1 MSHLDRI
8 LDLLPAP
15 YSVAPD
21 SVIGQLLGT
30 LALELDAFDEDL
42 GRLQRSHWI
51 GTAER
56 LEDAARLGELL
67 DIPPLPWETL
77 GTYRAR
83 LLPLVAA
90 RLAGSLSP
98 QEIERF
104 VFDYLSRSERPD
116 TLDSLFLPPG
126 LGRLSL
132 DQAFGRRP
140 AGAHFRPL
148 ALVENPERPV
158 SSPAL
163 AARNG
168 LVPYLFRWQEEN
180 RGLDEAVAELS
191 LVGLS
196 GGRTAVPVLLN
207 RTTGELLGYR
217 GVLSVGQTL
226 TLRRAEAAGGDRP
239 RLATAELDGRD
250 VTARLFGGSGFALA
264 AGWQPEKLEA
274 GPQLPRLVRGR
285 NDWIYLSLG
294 LFDTRGLDHV
304 FFALA
309 DDELYEGVFDQ
320 SRFDHALFPSGP
332 AARLALSW
340 VETTPAAF
348 EVRVPRYLVA
358 EPSEL
363 AAAGEAPPWQRV
375 AEGLES
381 SLAALHAAGVS
392 SALSFVPFVE
402 TQPQQVRVA
411 LPWVRLEPEA
421 GPAGR
426 DEALSLGGRFGEST
440 FGGTRFE

>member
-1 MSHLDRI
+1 MADR
-8 LDLLPAP
+8 LPT
-15 YSVAPD
+15 D
-21 SVIGQLLGT
+21 GQNAT
-30 LALELDAFDEDL
+30 PLAM
-42 GRLQRSHWI
+42 
-51 GTAER
+51 
-56 LEDAARLGELL
+56 
-67 DIPPLPWETL
+67 
-77 GTYRAR
+77 
-83 LLPLVAA
+83 
-90 RLAGSLSP
+90 
-98 QEIERF
+98 
-104 VFDYLSRSERPD
+104 
-116 TLDSLFLPPG
+116 PG
-126 LGRLSL
+126 
-132 DQAFGRRP
+132 DQMNGAKRRRP
-140 AGAHFRPL
+140 PADGGVSTTQNWDAETPTGALPIPQPHNITLQHNAGALTVDWHTAP
-148 ALVENPERPV
+148 
-158 SSPAL
+158 
-163 AARNG
+163 NG
-168 LVPYLFRWQEEN
+168 YE
-180 RGLDEAVAELS
+180 VA
-191 LVGLS
+191 
-196 GGRTAVPVLLN
+196 
-207 RTTGELLGYR
+207 
-217 GVLSVGQTL
+217 
-226 TLRRAEAAGGDRP
+226 
-239 RLATAELDGRD
+239 
-250 VTARLFGGSGFALA
+250 
-264 AGWQPEKLEA
+264 
-274 GPQLPRLVRGR
+274 LVRGR

>member
-30 LALELDAFDEDL
+30 LTLELDTFDEDL

-67 DIPPLPWETL
+67 DVPPLPWETL
-77 GTYRAR
+77 ATYRAR

-90 RLAGSLSP
+90 RLAGALSP
-98 QEIERF
+98 GEIERF
-104 VFDYLSRSERPD
+104 VFDYLSRTERAD
-116 TLDSLFLPPG
+116 TLDSLFVPPG
-126 LGRLSL
+126 LGGL
-132 DQAFGRRP
+132 DREQAFGRKA

-148 ALVENPERPV
+148 SLVENPERRV
-158 SSPAL
+158 ASQAL
-163 AARNG
+163 LARGG
-168 LVPYLFRWQEEN
+168 LVPYLFRWQEDN
-180 RGLDEAVAELS
+180 QGLDETVAELRI
-191 LVGLS
+191 VGLA
-196 GGRTAVPVLLN
+196 GGQTAVPMLLN
-207 RTTGELLGYR
+207 RTTGDLLGYR
-217 GVLSVGQTL
+217 GVLRVGEVLDLSV
-226 TLRRAEAAGGDRP
+226 AAAAGGDRP
-239 RLATAELDGRD
+239 RLARAELDGRD
-250 VTARLFGGSGFALA
+250 VTARLFGGGGFSLA
-264 AGWQPEKLEA
+264 AGWQPEKLEQ

-285 NDWIYLSLG
+285 NEWIYLSVG
-294 LFDTRGLDHV
+294 LFDTKGLDHV

-320 SRFDHALFPSGP
+320 TRFDHALFPSGP
-332 AARLALSW
+332 AARLAMSW
-340 VETTPAAF
+340 VETTPATF

-363 AAAGEAPPWQRV
+363 VAAGPKRPWQMV

-381 SLAALHAAGVS
+381 SVAALHAAGVR
-392 SALSFVPFVE
+392 SAVRFVPFVE
-402 TQPQQVRVA
+402 TQRQEARA
-411 LPWVRLEPEA
+411 RLPWVRLDAETASP
-421 GPAGR
+421 GR
-426 DEALSLGGRFGEST
+426 DAGLSLGGRFGEST